1 MDETTASRERL
12 KQVREHVERMPDAGG
27 VGSASG
33 VPIHSGRRA
42 LAMVADGRGVARLD
56 MTVVWAGN
64 EHGGDRPCGCV
75 IGVTASLFPEE
86 TTAAYESLAETGI
99 PTVDEDD
106 ARTLASAAG
115 SVLGL
120 TAEQKEA
127 LFYGPGTAGDGGFD
141 ELEKL
146 RPADV
151 SRAIRR
157 IQNGE
162 HGRSIWD
169 DREDGTAP
177 TAGEAQG

>member
-12 KQVREHVERMPDAGG
+12 EQVREHVERMPDAGG

-42 LAMVADGRGVARLD
+42 LAMVAEGRGVARLD

-86 TTAAYESLAETGI
+86 TTAAYERLAEAGI
-99 PTVDEDD
+99 P
-106 ARTLASAAG
+106 TLASAAG

-127 LFYGPGTAGDGGFD
+127 LLYGPGTAGDGGFD

-146 RPADV
+146 GPADV